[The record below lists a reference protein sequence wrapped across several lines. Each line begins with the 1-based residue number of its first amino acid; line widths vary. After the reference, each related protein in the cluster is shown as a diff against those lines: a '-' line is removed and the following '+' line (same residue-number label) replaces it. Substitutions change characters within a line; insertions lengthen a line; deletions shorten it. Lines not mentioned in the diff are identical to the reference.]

1 MVFND
6 LYEILRKKGKPKMMI
21 GVTGFVGSGKTFF
34 SKEFAQ
40 FLNEKNINSINFNM
54 DIYNSTTRAERNEI
68 ISSLDKKYDPFW
80 PKKAYAQNHDLIR
93 EHLTNIKQEKS
104 FSADNLCNPQTKEL
118 NFAIKFLF
126 NKDSTIVN
134 FGENENQYKGNNSW
148 VIYDGVKIME
158 HREFFDY
165 IIFLNAEYTTRF
177 NRILDRN
184 NKLPSPAK
192 IKENLFKNVEDG
204 LSLDHNLSEKHAHI
218 IIDNNDFE
226 NRTITKREY

>member
-1 MVFND
+1 
-6 LYEILRKKGKPKMMI
+6 MMI

-204 LSLDHNLSEKHAHI
+204 LSLDHNLSEKHAQI